1 MRAKKDNKVY
11 DIDQSQANRYMKQ
24 GFDIYNDDGS
34 LYSYSDLKTI
44 KYSDHLK
51 EVNELKAK
59 LDEAQKENV
68 SLKKKL
74 KSASQGETTGKGK

>member
-11 DIDQSQANRYMKQ
+11 DIDQSQANRYKKQ

-34 LYSYSDLKTI
+34 LNSYSDLKTI

-74 KSASQGETTGKGK
+74 ESASHGETTGKGK

>member
-74 KSASQGETTGKGK
+74 ESASQGETTGKGK

>member
-51 EVNELKAK
+51 EVNELKTK

-74 KSASQGETTGKGK
+74 ESASQGETTGKGK

>member
-1 MRAKKDNKVY
+1 MEARKENKVY
-11 DIDQSQANRYMKQ
+11 VIDDQQKDYYLKQ

-34 LYSYSDLKTI
+34 LNSYSDLKTI
-44 KYSDHLK
+44 KYSNHLK

-59 LDEAQKENV
+59 LDEVQKENA

-74 KSASQGETTGKGK
+74 EPAKSGETGKEK